1 MTNESIRSAFE
12 RFWSHVVT
20 ALGNKADVNDLVEV
34 EDSINEL
41 LTNKADKNHDHND
54 KYYTETEIDTKL
66 NGKSDSNHNHDSKY
80 DAKGSANTAIDTA
93 KAYTDKGIS
102 GVEGVLNAHTS
113 NSTVHVTSENKT
125 NWSQAYTHSTSAHA
139 PSNAEKNKIVGVQV
153 NGSDLTINSST
164 RKVNVTV
171 PTKASD
177 VGADPAGSASSALE
191 NAKTY
196 TDSAVSNKA
205 NVSHKHVVTDITGLT
220 ASVDELNYM
229 DGVTSN
235 VQTQL
240 DTKADKSDIAT
251 TVFQGTATENNTYW
265 KISDFGN
272 WGTGAWYQKGFSM
285 LISSRAGELIWV
297 SIAAN
302 DSNTSA
308 EAIRLMNRYSKIGAL
323 YYSASESAIYV
334 LAAGWANNICAH
346 ILTNVN
352 GDYVPTITNA
362 SGLPSD
368 AAAIGI
374 TEFGASA
381 SETNVGSSQKTL
393 ELRGSE
399 DRPSYNFTDLAL
411 FSDIPTDYA
420 KAEDVNNSISGL
432 QESISG
438 LQGSLDKHSTNE
450 ENARSTAI
458 ATAKQEAIDIAAADA
473 TTKAN
478 KALKDAN
485 TYTDDKVALLM
496 NNSSDAIDSIM
507 ELADAMKT
515 NEDVVDALE
524 DAVGTKASKSD
535 LNSHTNNKS
544 NPHGVTAEQTGA
556 LPITGGTLTGSL
568 VAPIYKTDTTD
579 AAIKPSDSNEVNF
592 GSNTHYVYFGYE
604 NRIGSPGAVNTYY
617 FGTHSGADGSKKG
630 TIECGKVVED
640 GTELSSKYALKAEIP
655 TDYAKKGHGH
665 VISDVSGLQEE
676 LDKKAPSAHLHVVS
690 DITDL
695 TATATELNY
704 MDGVTSNVQT
714 QLDGKATSGHT
725 HNYAGSDS
733 VGGAA
738 TSANKVNKTL
748 TVKLNSGT
756 TENTNLFTFNGSADK
771 IVNITPSS
779 IGASASGHNHDDRY
793 YTETEIDTKLNGKSN
808 IDHTHSYAGS
818 NTIGGSANSAVK
830 LDSSAGSVNQPV
842 YFEDGKPKAINYT
855 IDKSV
860 PADAQ
865 FTDTIYTLPAAGG
878 ALGGV
883 CTGGDVT
890 ISDGII
896 SVNDDS
902 HNHIISNVDGLQTA
916 LDAKQTAIDSHVGNK
931 SNPHGVTCSQVGA
944 LPLDKVSGNSNK
956 VAKFTGSNQ
965 INDSN
970 ITDDGATVTIGSKM
984 VVQGNGSS
992 YNEGI
997 RVLPATNGW
1006 SNMFFSGDSTVS
1018 GCHDGGWLIGR
1029 RGAVGGMCG
1038 DIGDFTIENNDSSG
1052 KGLTLHKNGNAT
1064 IYGSTLSIANKK
1076 ASVVYD
1082 ASNECMN
1089 FVFN

>member
-1 MTNESIRSAFE
+1 MGIIMKNGIAYGASSDEAFNISYDNTKSGLSASNVQNAIDEVSEKLFESGDIDLSEYETKTDSQTKYNDAVAH
-12 RFWSHVVT
+12 S
-20 ALGNKADVNDLVEV
+20 DVNLGTAKSYTDEKIANLLNNSTEAV
-34 EDSINEL
+34 DSIYEL
-41 LTNKADKNHDHND
+41 RDAMENNADAIEALTTVAASKVPTSRKINNKELTSDITLTASDVGADP
-54 KYYTETEIDTKL
+54 
-66 NGKSDSNHNHDSKY
+66 S
-80 DAKGSANTAIDTA
+80 GSASAVQTNLNTHESDTV
-93 KAYTDKGIS
+93 KHI
-102 GVEGVLNAHTS
+102 TS
-113 NSTVHVTSENKT
+113 DERT
-125 NWSQAYTHSTSAHA
+125 NWNVAKTHADSAHA
-139 PSNAEKNKIVGVQV
+139 PSDAEKNKIVGVQV

-240 DTKADKSDIAT
+240 DTKADKSNIAT
-251 TVFQGTATENNTYW
+251 TVFKGTATENNTYW

-374 TEFGASA
+374 TELGASS

-432 QESISG
+432 Q
-438 LQGSLDKHSTNE
+438 GSLDQHSTNE
-450 ENARSTAI
+450 ANARSTAI

-507 ELADAMKT
+507 ELAEAMKT

-535 LNSHTNNKS
+535 LSSHANNKS
-544 NPHGVTAEQTGA
+544 NPHGVTAAQVGA
-556 LPITGGTLTGSL
+556 LPTSGGTLTGGLTVSDK
-568 VAPIYKTDTTD
+568 VIQGS
-579 AAIKPSDSNEVNF
+579 PSDHS
-592 GSNTHYVYFGYE
+592 SIASM
-604 NRIGSPGAVNTYY
+604 NR
-617 FGTHSGADGSKKG
+617 
-630 TIECGKVVED
+630 
-640 GTELSSKYALKAEIP
+640 
-655 TDYAKKGHGH
+655 
-665 VISDVSGLQEE
+665 LQ
-676 LDKKAPSAHLHVVS
+676 
-690 DITDL
+690 TDL
-695 TATATELNY
+695 
-704 MDGVTSNVQT
+704 
-714 QLDGKATSGHT
+714 
-725 HNYAGSDS
+725 
-733 VGGAA
+733 
-738 TSANKVNKTL
+738 
-748 TVKLNSGT
+748 
-756 TENTNLFTFNGSADK
+756 F
-771 IVNITPSS
+771 
-779 IGASASGHNHDDRY
+779 
-793 YTETEIDTKLNGKSN
+793 
-808 IDHTHSYAGS
+808 
-818 NTIGGSANSAVK
+818 
-830 LDSSAGSVNQPV
+830 
-842 YFEDGKPKAINYT
+842 
-855 IDKSV
+855 
-860 PADAQ
+860 
-865 FTDTIYTLPAAGG
+865 
-878 ALGGV
+878 
-883 CTGGDVT
+883 
-890 ISDGII
+890 
-896 SVNDDS
+896 
-902 HNHIISNVDGLQTA
+902 
-916 LDAKQTAIDSHVGNK
+916 
-931 SNPHGVTCSQVGA
+931 
-944 LPLDKVSGNSNK
+944 
-956 VAKFTGSNQ
+956 
-965 INDSN
+965 
-970 ITDDGATVTIGSKM
+970 
-984 VVQGNGSS
+984 VQGNGTAPNNPDVPGFYLGKSATDENRHMDIVSGSDYS
-992 YNEGI
+992 YIDFNKAGRGSDYDARLLVNVNTGI
-997 RVLPATNGW
+997 TAFMWGNDSALTEKIFNIQGTIQQHGVQVATTNDLAPL
-1006 SNMFFSGDSTVS
+1006 SARLATLENSIVTVHSGDSYTPVDEL
-1018 GCHDGGWLIGR
+1018 GED
-1029 RGAVGGMCG
+1029 G
-1038 DIGDFTIENNDSSG
+1038 DIYIVT
-1052 KGLTLHKNGNAT
+1052 
-1064 IYGSTLSIANKK
+1064 
-1076 ASVVYD
+1076 V
-1082 ASNECMN
+1082 
-1089 FVFN
+1089 